1 MFADTVEEN
10 LRYGKADATLKE
22 MEQACR
28 IANAHDFIIKLKNG
42 YSTVIGEHG
51 VLLSG
56 GQKQRLS
63 LARTILKNP
72 PVIILDE
79 ATSSLDSQS
88 ELSIQQ
94 ALEHFLKGRTSLVI
108 AHRLS
113 TVQHADYIIVIK
125 DRKILEQGTH
135 TDLLKAK
142 GLYSSLFKIQAGD
155 VDKLKEWDLVG

>member
-1 MFADTVEEN
+1 M
-10 LRYGKADATLKE
+10 
-22 MEQACR
+22 
-28 IANAHDFIIKLKNG
+28 
-42 YSTVIGEHG
+42 
-51 VLLSG
+51 
-56 GQKQRLS
+56 S

-72 PVIILDE
+72 PIIILDE

-94 ALEHFLKGRTSLVI
+94 ALAHFLKGRTSLVI

-135 TDLLKAK
+135 SELLVAK
-142 GLYSSLFKIQAGD
+142 GLYASLFKIQAGD
-155 VDKLKEWDLVG
+155 IDKLKEWDLVG